1 MAKVISL
8 VNQKGGVGKTTSS
21 INLAACLSIAEKKT
35 LLIDLDPQGNASVGM
50 GLDKE
55 LFENSNIYHA
65 LIGQNPITEAIYKSE
80 LPFLDICPSDT
91 NLVGAEIELVGAMAR
106 ELKLK
111 TCIAPLL
118 DMYDYILIDCPPSL
132 GLLTINS
139 LTASNGFIVPL
150 QTEYFAMEGLAQ
162 LLKTVETIKGS
173 LNEDL
178 DLVGVLL
185 TLFDSR
191 NNLHKQVS
199 AEIRK
204 HFGPKVFNSVIP
216 RNVKLSECP
225 SFGKPIILYDIESRG
240 SEAYLS
246 LAKEILLMERGHVI
260 EEPTREVSEEIVEET
275 REANEE
281 VVEEPVEELIEET
294 VEEITEPVQELKE
307 ETVEEITEPAQ
318 ERMEEIAELVQ
329 VLKEKTAEE
338 ITEPVQELREE
349 SVVEV
354 EIPPVI
360 EETPV
365 AVFTEKTENIE
376 TTKHS

>member
-35 LLIDLDPQGNASVGM
+35 LLLDLDPQGNASVGI

-55 LFENSNIYHA
+55 TFVNSNIYHA
-65 LIGQNPITEAIYKSE
+65 LIGQVPVTEAIYKSE

-106 ELKLK
+106 ESKLK

-139 LTASNGFIVPL
+139 LTASDGFIVPL

-162 LLKTVETIKGS
+162 LLQTVETIKSS
-173 LNEDL
+173 LNEEL

-199 AEIRK
+199 EEIRK
-204 HFGPKVFNSVIP
+204 HFGPKVFSSVIP

-240 SEAYLS
+240 SKAYLS
-246 LAKEILLMERGHVI
+246 LAKEIILMEREHLT
-260 EEPTREVSEEIVEET
+260 EEKKEEIEHSVQEAPVEELKT
-275 REANEE
+275 
-281 VVEEPVEELIEET
+281 EPVEELK
-294 VEEITEPVQELKE
+294 TEPVEELK
-307 ETVEEITEPAQ
+307 
-318 ERMEEIAELVQ
+318 
-329 VLKEKTAEE
+329 
-338 ITEPVQELREE
+338 TEPVEELKTEPVEE
-349 SVVEV
+349 LKAEPVEELKAEPV
-354 EIPPVI
+354 EELKAELIEIPPVI

-365 AVFTEKTENIE
+365 QVFTEKIENIE
-376 TTKHS
+376 TTEQT